1 MFINPIAFHVHYVYQ
16 FHQYFAGDIAFRFL
30 QYIQSQT
37 DDSIMSEENF
47 SIPSGIGAGA
57 YSIPSEYAEEEKIDL
72 SDYKEDTS
80 HVTVI
85 LTKKYWMLGNL
96 EERRLELFQVT
107 RRERYSVPVHV
118 QNVHSFNL

>member
-1 MFINPIAFHVHYVYQ
+1 MKSVSSFSSTCIDMFINTIAFHVHYVYR

-80 HVTVI
+80 HVTVCDI
-85 LTKKYWMLGNL
+85 NQEMLNVGKSRA
-96 EERRLELFQVT
+96 EDAGIVT
-107 RRERYSVPVHV
+107 GQS
-118 QNVHSFNL
+118 